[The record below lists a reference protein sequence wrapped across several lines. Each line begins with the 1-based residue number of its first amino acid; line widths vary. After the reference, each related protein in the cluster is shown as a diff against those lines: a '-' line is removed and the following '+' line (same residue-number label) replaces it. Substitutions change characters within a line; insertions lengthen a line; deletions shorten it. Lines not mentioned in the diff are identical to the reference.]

1 MEVSRSLSVCMTK
14 PTNVDSRTRDFSKSL
29 KYWSN
34 PSNLVDVYENYITAG
49 AVAGYLMDF
58 LPHCTKYP
66 ARINIIQKDGG
77 SAISLCFLIRTF
89 PKGSLT
95 SCLVDVG
102 ILIPHGF
109 PVSVPRCRVRPR
121 DLNEKIKNSAFL
133 NGFIVPL
140 QYLTLLNNLEPP
152 YPIIKILEAVNKAIE
167 EDINFFTGEVSLCS
181 NNRDNQKHFEQEGIM
196 TSSTTLRS
204 FDKSPVRFMETTL
217 PALNGKRAL
226 SQVDMQKS
234 RTCLLNEA
242 AEAIFKWQLGHTNTY
257 LNLREESFPLFFY
270 LYRKR
275 ECMVNETDELRLVKN
290 NLYQMCNLSER
301 LVCKTQS
308 MALNTDSLEFH
319 SMCIVPADDL
329 QARALELLGEIHA
342 SDDSLELLERALKAG
357 QLSCEEY
364 VRRVSDVGREQF
376 EARFLFGRV
385 TEAVNRS
392 SSGSGRRLP
401 QSPPRVNATHRR
413 TGEPIKVPKKLEN
426 EGVLLREFPEVG
438 TEMIKAVLNLANG
451 SLEEARVQL
460 KAMLS

>member
-1 MEVSRSLSVCMTK
+1 MTGEALKKYMDVEVLRKHYAPAVATAISKYLEDFMVYLSNFGT
-14 PTNVDSRTRDFSKSL
+14 
-29 KYWSN
+29 
-34 PSNLVDVYENYITAG
+34 ITASFCKHDAQMLLTLDCPLFVTPPAKNSTNTNNTGNTSNSNSSGGPQPLTVAVVFPAVFPTIPPFCSVVPGGAYQQWRVRQPSRVVAANG
-49 AVAGYLMDF
+49 AVQ
-58 LPHCTKYP
+58 LPEL
-66 ARINIIQKDGG
+66 
-77 SAISLCFLIRTF
+77 SLL
-89 PKGSLT
+89 KGAT
-95 SCLVDVG
+95 
-102 ILIPHGF
+102 
-109 PVSVPRCRVRPR
+109 
-121 DLNEKIKNSAFL
+121 
-133 NGFIVPL
+133 
-140 QYLTLLNNLEPP
+140 PP
-152 YPIIKILEAVNKAIE
+152 YSLLEVLLALTE
-167 EDINFFTGEVSLCS
+167 
-181 NNRDNQKHFEQEGIM
+181 QFELEFP
-196 TSSTTLRS
+196 L
-204 FDKSPVRFMETTL
+204 L
-217 PALNGKRAL
+217 PAGKLTPPRPAT
-226 SQVDMQKS
+226 STQGRNKNINNAVATTMTEEERR
-234 RTCLLNEA
+234 RTIQRA
-242 AEAIFKWQLGHTNTY
+242 AEALMLHMLSKADGY
-257 LNLREESFPLFFY
+257 LDTREESLRHLRR
-270 LYRKR
+270 LYRCGGAMR
-275 ECMVNETDELRLVKN
+275 EARTLLEQRKADLLRFSPELGKVEKI
-290 NLYQMCNLSER
+290 
-301 LVCKTQS
+301 T
-308 MALNTDSLEFH
+308 TTLEQLPDKIEVH